1 MIFED
6 RTTISATIH
15 VDPQGLMGLTTLNS
29 EIAVR
34 CLENLDCYIVAPE
47 K

>member
-1 MIFED
+1 MIFEIG
-6 RTTISATIH
+6 RPFMLRIH